1 MSLPSLDIRDL
12 RPEQIRRVPITRHAV
27 GWQLPDGTIFDAV
40 FRPKHTLLRVPDWG
54 FTTRA
59 RDDAQDDE
67 GPITFTTTFAR
78 QAGTLIATAPV
89 PDLDDEAAG
98 AARLASDLHGAFGA
112 PAAACRAELAA
123 FVQTVVAH
131 LLRSRPAGRDPSGIL
146 FPTQIPITAAKPGH
160 ILHPL
165 LPPEGFPVPGKILVA
180 LVGTARTVRNGQA
193 RPLDGIWL
201 RTPATA
207 HDRLAATAAAQARL
221 DRAEARTRLD
231 LRGWIA
237 ALPPLAP

>member
-1 MSLPSLDIRDL
+1 MSLPSFDIRDL
-12 RPEQIRRVPITRHAV
+12 RPEQIRRVPITRHAA

-40 FRPKHTLLRVPDWG
+40 FRRKRTLLRVPDWG
-54 FTTRA
+54 FTVRT
-59 RDDAQDDE
+59 RDDAHDE
-67 GPITFTTTFAR
+67 QGLVTFTTSFAR

-89 PDLDDEAAG
+89 PDPDDEAAG
-98 AARLASDLHGAFGA
+98 AARLVSDLHGAFGA
-112 PAAACRAELAA
+112 PADACRAELAA
-123 FVQTVVAH
+123 FLQTVVDR
-131 LLRSRPAGRDPSGIL
+131 LLPNPPEDRNARGIL
-146 FPTQIPITAAKPGH
+146 FQTQIPITAAEPGR

-165 LPPEGFPVPGKILVA
+165 LPPKGFPVPGKILVA

-193 RPLDGIWL
+193 RPLDEIWL

-207 HDRLAATAAAQARL
+207 HDRLAAAAAAQARL

-237 ALPPLAP
+237 SLSSLAP